1 MSLLWLLPAVIV
13 AAALGGGLRHVMA
26 SATARGLDAANLL
39 GCAIAGV
46 AVGRGITGDA
56 ATVLVMAGCGSLTS
70 LSAVVVDVRSVR
82 AAAGAAARIAV
93 GVAVVATAAM
103 VAG

>member
-70 LSAVVVDVRSVR
+70 LSAVVVDVRSIH
-82 AAAGAAARIAV
+82 AAAGAVARIV
-93 GVAVVATAAM
+93 TGVAVVATTAM
-103 VAG
+103 IAG